1 MQNQD
6 PRNPEEKRICAD
18 CINEEY
24 LSDEIRNSGDALPC
38 SYCSGNGTP
47 SWALSDLADRVHTA
61 IQEHYQRTSDQPSA
75 FDLAMSHAGLD
86 HGTWYREGSPIQET
100 IEELAEVSG
109 EVAEDI
115 RAVLDSW
122 DLETDDSH
130 HFEDETPYD
139 AEAHYEE
146 KGIDPQEWEDQWQE
160 FEFALTEESR
170 FFNHGAAD
178 ILSSVFANI
187 HTLPAVK
194 GLEIIQEA
202 GPGTSHT
209 HIYRAR
215 AFQSTED
222 LLEAIKR
229 PDLLLGAPPPKMAT
243 AGRMN
248 ARGISVFYGASNP
261 DIALAEVR
269 PPVGSKVAMAYF
281 EIIEPLKLLNLINLE
296 QLDFIK
302 GSLFDPSYGK
312 ELERASFLRTL
323 GNRLARPVMPSDQDI
338 DYIATQA
345 VADYLANYSSPT
357 FDGIIFKSVQG
368 TDDGYNIVLFHRAAR
383 VETIALPKGAEIDS
397 GLSSS
402 SEEELGDH
410 YSVVEWV
417 PEEKGTDTARKD
429 PIAFSSTFLKFTE
442 LPDNFDQRANTLRV
456 DTSKIDIHSVKAA
469 KFETRKRPVER
480 MRIANKDLRNG
491 DF

>member
-6 PRNPEEKRICAD
+6 PCNTEEKRICAD

-47 SWALSDLADRVHTA
+47 SWALSELAGRVHTA

-100 IEELAEVSG
+100 IEELAVVSDN
-109 EVAEDI
+109 VAKDI
-115 RAVLDSW
+115 RVVLDSW
-122 DLETDDSH
+122 GLETDDSY
-130 HFEDETPYD
+130 HFEDEPPYD

-146 KGIDPQEWEDQWQE
+146 KGIDPREWEEQWQG
-160 FEFALTEESR
+160 FELALKEESR
-170 FFNHGAAD
+170 FFNHRAAD
-178 ILSSVFANI
+178 TLNIVFAGI
-187 HTLPAVK
+187 HSLPAKK
-194 GLEIIQEA
+194 GLEIIEEA
-202 GPGTSHT
+202 GPGTGHT
-209 HIYRAR
+209 HLYRAR
-215 AFQSTED
+215 AFQSSKD
-222 LLEAIKR
+222 LHEAIKR
-229 PDLLLGAPPPKMAT
+229 PDLLLGAPPPKLAT

-248 ARGISVFYGASNP
+248 ARGISVFYGASSS

-269 PPVGSKVAMAYF
+269 PPVGSKVAMARF
-281 EIIEPLKLLNLINLE
+281 EIIKPLKLLNLINLE
-296 QLDFIK
+296 QLEFIH
-302 GSLFDPSYGK
+302 GSLFDPNYGG
-312 ELERASFLRTL
+312 ELEKASFLRSL

-345 VADYLANYSSPT
+345 VADYLANYASPT
-357 FDGIIFKSVQG
+357 FDGMIFKSVQG
-368 TDDGYNIVLFHRAAR
+368 TEDGYNIVLFHRAAR
-383 VETIALPKGAEIDS
+383 VEALELPQGAEIDS
-397 GLSSS
+397 SLSSS
-402 SEEELGDH
+402 SDEDINDH

-417 PEEKGTDTARKD
+417 PKDEGTDPAQKNA
-429 PIAFSSTFLKFTE
+429 ISFYSTFFDFTE
-442 LPDNFDQRANTLRV
+442 LPENFDSRPSTLKV
-456 DTSKIDIHSVKAA
+456 DTSSIEIHSVKAA

-480 MRIANKDLRNG
+480 IRISKNHLPG